1 METAYDL
8 SRVPFGKGT
17 VMRGYAHQQRWRNL
31 IVGFVAHGREP
42 TQFDRFRSAFLGI
55 NFALRGSGHYVDAD
69 GTRYEIRPG
78 TLFHRMPERTHSTW
92 FDPASDYAEG
102 YISLDDYSAQR
113 LAELNLLSGVPVLD
127 VGVHQSVLDDL
138 LDLHDK
144 VRTSNTEYPT
154 PLLFVQMLHFL
165 HGLYERARRTRIQGY
180 WERVV
185 SEACDILSH
194 NIEERLDMEKVAERL
209 KVSYT
214 SFRKNFR
221 RIMGVAPAE
230 YRGQFRRW
238 RAKDLLATHSVK
250 ETASILGYGDAFT
263 FSAQFKVL
271 EGVSPRAY
279 QLSIRSGAARE
290 AP

>member
-1 METAYDL
+1 MESTFDL

-17 VMRGYAHQQRWRNL
+17 VMRGYAHNQHWRSL
-31 IVGFVAHGREP
+31 IMGFVAHGPEP
-42 TQFDRFRSAFLGI
+42 MQFNRFRSGFLGI
-55 NFALRGSGHYVDAD
+55 NLVLRGTGHYLDSD

-78 TLFHRMPERTHSTW
+78 TLFHRMPEREHSTW
-92 FDPASDYAEG
+92 FDPSSDYAEA

-113 LAELNLLSGVPVLD
+113 LLDLNLLSAAPVLD
-127 VGVHQSVLDDL
+127 VGVHQSMLDDL
-138 LDLHDK
+138 LELHDK
-144 VRTSNTEYPT
+144 IKTSNTEYPT
-154 PLLFVQMLHFL
+154 PLLFVNMLQNL
-165 HGLYERARRTRIQGY
+165 HGMYERARRARIQGY

-185 SEACDILSH
+185 SEGCDILSH

-230 YRGQFRRW
+230 YRSQFRRW
-238 RAKDLLATHSVK
+238 RAKDLLASHSVK
-250 ETASILGYGDAFT
+250 ETASIMGYGDAFT

-271 EGVSPRAY
+271 EGMSPRAY
-279 QLSIRSGAARE
+279 QLSLRSGALKE
-290 AP
+290 EP